1 MLENVVLIIDF
12 DSTFIKVEAF
22 DVLAEIVLGN
32 IDNKENILKDMSD
45 ITIQGME
52 GKLGISE
59 SIKRRLNALKFNKSD
74 LKILV
79 EKLNQLVSTS
89 ILRNREFFKN
99 YNEQIYI
106 VSSGFKEYIIPVVKQ
121 FGIKESHILAN
132 NFIFDNDDNVIGLD
146 ESNPLAHNKGK
157 VVVVKSL
164 NLKKNIIVIGDGYT
178 DFEIKKDGE
187 ANLFYAFIEN
197 VNREI
202 ISSKADKVIASFD
215 EFLYLYDIPISTS
228 YPKSKIK
235 VLLLENINATAIKA
249 LSNDGFQIESL
260 KGSLNEN
267 ELIEKMKDIAVL
279 GIRSKTLVTKN
290 ILDNAPKLMTIGAF
304 CIGTNQI
311 DLDYATLKGISVFN
325 APYSNTRSVVELV
338 IGEIIAIYRKL
349 IIKNNNLHNGIW
361 DKSSDNC
368 FEIRGKTLGIVG
380 YGNIGSQLSV
390 LAESLGLQVCYF
402 DVIER
407 LPLGNVKKCNSLEEL
422 LECSDIVSLHV
433 DGRKENSVL
442 IGEKELLLMKQD
454 SILIN
459 LSRGHVVDLEA
470 LIDNLTKDKF
480 LGVAIDVFPIEPKNN
495 QEKFI
500 HKLTEFER
508 VILTP
513 HIGGSTQEAQ
523 SNIGDFVS
531 KKIINYINIGDTTQ
545 SVNFPNIQLPVL
557 KDAHRFIHIHKN
569 VPGILAQINKIFA
582 ENDINVLW
590 QSLKTNE
597 NIGYIITDVN
607 KDFDKSI
614 VSQLK
619 QINNTIY
626 ARVLY

>member
-1 MLENVVLIIDF
+1 MLENTIVIIDF

-22 DVLAEIVLGN
+22 DILAEIVLHG
-32 IDNKENILKDMSD
+32 IDNKEKILKNMSE
-45 ITIQGME
+45 ITVQGME
-52 GKLGISE
+52 GTLGIGE
-59 SIKRRLNALKFNKSD
+59 SIKRRLHILKFNKND
-74 LKILV
+74 IVKLV
-79 EKLNQLVSTS
+79 EKLNQLISTS
-89 ILRNREFFKN
+89 VLRNRDFFKN
-99 YNEQIYI
+99 YNKQIYI
-106 VSSGFKEYIIPVVKQ
+106 VSSGFREYIVPVVQQ
-121 FGIKESHILAN
+121 FGIEENHVLAN
-132 NFIFDNDDNVIGLD
+132 TFIYDANDNIIGLD
-146 ESNPLAHNKGK
+146 ETNPLAHNKGK
-157 VVVVKSL
+157 VLVVASL
-164 NLKKNIIVIGDGYT
+164 NFKKNIVVIGDGFT
-178 DFEIKKDGE
+178 DFEIRKDGV
-187 ANLFYAFIEN
+187 ANLFYAFTEN
-197 VNREI
+197 VNREV
-202 ISSKADKVIASFD
+202 ISSKADKIIASFD
-215 EFLYLYDIPISTS
+215 EFLYLNNIPISTS

-235 VLLLENINATAIKA
+235 VLLLENINFTAVKSF
-249 LSNDGFQIESL
+249 SNEGFQIESL
-260 KGSLNEN
+260 KGSLSED
-267 ELIEKMKDIAVL
+267 ELIEKIKDISVL
-279 GIRSKTLVTKN
+279 GIRSKTIISKN
-290 ILDNAPKLMTIGAF
+290 ILDNAPRLMSIGAF

-311 DLDYATLKGISVFN
+311 ALDYATLKGVSVFN

-349 IIKNNNLHNGIW
+349 IIKNNKLHNGIW
-361 DKSSDNC
+361 DKTSDNC

-433 DGRKENSVL
+433 DGRKENSIL
-442 IGEKELLLMKQD
+442 IGAKELSIMKEN
-454 SILIN
+454 SVLIN
-459 LSRGHVVDLEA
+459 LSRGHIVDLDA
-470 LIDNLTKDKF
+470 LVNNLASDKF

-523 SNIGDFVS
+523 FNIGDFVS

-545 SVNFPNIQLPVL
+545 SVNFPNIQLPIL
-557 KDAHRFIHIHKN
+557 KDAHRLIHIHKN

-597 NIGYIITDVN
+597 NIGYIITDIN
-607 KDFDKSI
+607 KDFDKNI
-614 VSQLK
+614 VNQLK
-619 QINNTIY
+619 KINHTIY